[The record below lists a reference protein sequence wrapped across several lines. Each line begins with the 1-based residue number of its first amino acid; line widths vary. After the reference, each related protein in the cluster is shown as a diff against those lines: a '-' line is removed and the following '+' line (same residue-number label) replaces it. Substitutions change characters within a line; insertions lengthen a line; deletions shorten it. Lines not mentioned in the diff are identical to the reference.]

1 MSSNA
6 DLLGEIAD
14 QANLERT
21 SFMVDA
27 ARQLEDFLKRNAAR
41 IRELGGLVLIDDDPD
56 YLSLAPD
63 GTFRSRT
70 RYQDRATG
78 EWVSETEVVESA
90 SELVEL
96 YNPAEVYAAFAEAA
110 REAAGL
116 PERPTGAGEVDG
128 AAGVSLS
135 DRSGPYADADD
146 ALAAT
151 REGLAEPEDKASAAR
166 YIYDLALT
174 FQERSQQAEAALLER
189 FQDAVGPHTH
199 WIGDTVIVDD
209 DDERL
214 RLDRDGV
221 FRGQVVPEDGDGKW
235 RRLETPDDL
244 VQFYDPTDVF
254 GDLADSLA
262 DLYPDVAPDDDEAD
276 EADEADDEGDDA
288 THD

>member
-6 DLLGEIAD
+6 DLLGEIAE

-27 ARQLEDFLKRNAAR
+27 ARQLEDFLKRNASR

-110 REAAGL
+110 RDAAGL
-116 PERPTGAGEVDG
+116 PDRPTAAGEVDG

-135 DRSGPYADADD
+135 DRSGPYADAGDSW
-146 ALAAT
+146 AAT
-151 REGLAEPEDKASAAR
+151 RAGGRGAGRQGISGALHLRPRPDLPGTEPAVRGGPARAVPGRGRAAH
-166 YIYDLALT
+166 
-174 FQERSQQAEAALLER
+174 
-189 FQDAVGPHTH
+189 P
-199 WIGDTVIVDD
+199 
-209 DDERL
+209 
-214 RLDRDGV
+214 LDRRHGH
-221 FRGQVVPEDGDGKW
+221 
-235 RRLETPDDL
+235 RRR
-244 VQFYDPTDVF
+244 
-254 GDLADSLA
+254 
-262 DLYPDVAPDDDEAD
+262 
-276 EADEADDEGDDA
+276 
-288 THD
+288 

>member
-6 DLLGEIAD
+6 DLLGEIAE
-14 QANLERT
+14 QATLERT

-27 ARQLEDFLKRNAAR
+27 ARQLEGFLKRNGSR
-41 IRELGGLVLIDDDPD
+41 IKELGGLVLIDEDPD

-63 GTFRSRT
+63 GSFRSRT

-116 PERPTGAGEVDG
+116 PDRPTGAEDVDG
-128 AAGVSLS
+128 AAGVSLTE
-135 DRSGPYADADD
+135 RSGPYADPADSWG
-146 ALAAT
+146 A
-151 REGLAEPEDKASAAR
+151 GAEPVVEPDDKPSAAHF
-166 YIYDLALT
+166 IYDLALT
-174 FQERSQQAEAALLER
+174 FQERSQQSEAALLEQ
-189 FQDAVGPHTH
+189 FQDAVGAHTH

-221 FRGQVVPEDGDGKW
+221 FLGQVVPEDGDGKW
-235 RRLETPDDL
+235 RRLSTPDEL

-262 DLYPDVAPDDDEAD
+262 ELYPSVAPAEDE
-276 EADEADDEGDDA
+276 ESDEGDDA
-288 THD
+288 KRD

>member
-1 MSSNA
+1 MTSHS

-63 GTFRSRT
+63 GSFRSRT

-110 REAAGL
+110 RDAAGM
-116 PERPTGAGEVDG
+116 PDRPTGAEEVDG
-128 AAGVSLS
+128 AAGVSVS
-135 DRSGPYADADD
+135 DRGGPYADASDSWGTGGSAVEPDD
-146 ALAAT
+146 K
-151 REGLAEPEDKASAAR
+151 PSAAR

-174 FQERSQQAEAALLER
+174 FQERSQQSEAALLEQ

-209 DDERL
+209 EDERL
-214 RLDRDGV
+214 RLDRDGIL
-221 FRGQVVPEDGDGKW
+221 RGQVVPEESDGKW
-235 RRLETPDDL
+235 RRLETPDEL

-254 GDLADSLA
+254 GDLADALA
-262 DLYPDVAPDDDEAD
+262 ELYPAVAPDDEA
-276 EADEADDEGDDA
+276 EGEDDA
-288 THD
+288 DGEGAPGD

>member
-6 DLLGEIAD
+6 DLLGEIAE

-27 ARQLEDFLKRNAAR
+27 ARQLDGFLKRNAAR

-96 YNPAEVYAAFAEAA
+96 YNPAEVFAAFAEAA
-110 REAAGL
+110 RDAAGL
-116 PERPTGAGEVDG
+116 PDRPTAADEVDG

-135 DRSGPYADADD
+135 DRSGPYAEAGDAWT
-146 ALAAT
+146 AS
-151 REGLAEPEDKASAAR
+151 REGAVEPDDKASAAR
-166 YIYDLALT
+166 FIYDIALT
-174 FQERSQQAEAALLER
+174 FQERSQQSEAALLEQ

-221 FRGQVVPEDGDGKW
+221 LRGQVVPEDADGKW

-262 DLYPDVAPDDDEAD
+262 DLYPDVAPDEDDET
-276 EADEADDEGDDA
+276 DDEGDDA
-288 THD
+288 AHD